1 MDRFSLSQINPALF
15 TSFVR
20 ELGVAGIID
29 IAFMSMILYA
39 VFIWFKRRRAFF
51 VLAGIA
57 IIGAIYL
64 VAHQFKLVL
73 TSFVLQSFFAVI
85 LVAILIIF
93 QEELKY
99 FFEQVAVWS
108 LNRKF
113 RMKSRSYEPPKAVDV
128 LVDTLDSL
136 AQDRIGALLVLKG
149 KAPIDRHVTG
159 GFDLN
164 GDISVPLLKSIFD
177 PHSVGHDGAVVVDAD
192 RVVRFGCQL
201 PLSREFSR
209 SGRGGMRH
217 AAAMGLSELSDVLCI
232 VVSEESGKV
241 SVASN
246 GQITAMGAGGEVGQL
261 RSLLVKFYTE
271 LEPPRRRR
279 FLRDLLFKNYREKI
293 LAVLITLGLWYMVV
307 HETRIV
313 HETFVLPVEYTS
325 PSAELY
331 VDSVEP
337 KEVRVTFSGPRHAF
351 QLLDPNEI
359 RAVLKLYNYGEG
371 TWSVTLSEA
380 NITTPPDTVLEDIDP
395 AMVLVEIEKK

>member
-1 MDRFSLSQINPALF
+1 MGRFHL
-15 TSFVR
+15 TSFDIPTFASFFR
-20 ELGVAGIID
+20 ELGVAGIVD

-39 VFIWFKRRRAFF
+39 VFIWFKKRRAFF

-64 VAHQFKLVL
+64 IAHQFKLVL

-85 LVAILIIF
+85 LVAIIIIF

-113 RMKSRSYEPPKAVDV
+113 RMKREVVVPKAVDV
-128 LVDTLDSL
+128 LVHTLADL
-136 AQDRIGALLVLKG
+136 AQERIGALIVLKG
-149 KAPIDRHVTG
+149 KAPIDRHTNG

-177 PHSVGHDGAVVVDAD
+177 PHSVGHDGAVVVEGD

-209 SGRGGMRH
+209 SGRAGMRH
-217 AAAMGLSELSDVLCI
+217 AAAAGMSEVSDALCL
-232 VVSEESGKV
+232 VVSEETGRV
-241 SVASN
+241 SSASS
-246 GQITAMGAGGEVGQL
+246 GQL
-261 RSLLVKFYTE
+261 TTLGESAEIGPLRNVLIKFYTD
-271 LEPPRRRR
+271 LQPPRRRH
-279 FLRDLLFKNYREKI
+279 FLRDLFFKNYKEKFF
-293 LAVLITLGLWYMVV
+293 AVLITLGLWYMVV

-313 HETFVLPVEYTS
+313 HETFVLPVEFTT
-325 PSAELY
+325 PSSDLY

-380 NITTPPDTVLEDIDP
+380 NITTPADTVLEDIDP
-395 AMVLVEIEKK
+395 SMVLVEIEKK

>member
-1 MDRFSLSQINPALF
+1 MGRFPFLQHHWAF
-15 TSFVR
+15 VASFFR
-20 ELGVAGIID
+20 ELGVAGVVD

-39 VFIWFKRRRAFF
+39 VFIWFKKRRAFF

-64 VAHQFKLVL
+64 IAHQFKLVL

-113 RMKSRSYEPPKAVDV
+113 RMKRNYEPPKAVDV
-128 LVDTLDSL
+128 LVDTLDDL
-136 AQDRIGALLVLKG
+136 AQECIGALLVLKG
-149 KAPIDRHVTG
+149 KAPIDRHLTG

-164 GDISVPLLKSIFD
+164 GEISVPLLKSIFD
-177 PHSVGHDGAVVVDAD
+177 PHSVGHDGAVVVEGD

-209 SGRGGMRH
+209 SGHGGMRH
-217 AAAMGLSELSDVLCI
+217 AAAVGLSELSDALCV

-246 GQITAMGAGGEVGQL
+246 GQMISMGVGGEIGQL
-261 RSLLVKFYTE
+261 RGLLVKFYTE
-271 LEPPRRRR
+271 LEPPRRRH
-279 FLRDLLFKNYREKI
+279 FLRDLLFKNYREKL

-313 HETFVLPVEYTS
+313 HETFVLPVEYTT

-380 NITTPPDTVLEDIDP
+380 NITTPADTVLEDIDP
-395 AMVLVEIEKK
+395 SMVLVEIEKK